1 MELNNNITLLQGD
14 CLELMKNIP
23 SESVDCVLTD
33 PPYLINYKT
42 NYRKAMGGQSIIFAM
57 RY

>member
-23 SESVDCVLTD
+23 SESVDCVITD

-42 NYRKAMGGQSIIFAM
+42 NRRKAMGGGKA
-57 RY
+57 

>member
-1 MELNNNITLLQGD
+1 MELNNNITLLQGN

-23 SESVDCVLTD
+23 SESVDCVITD

-42 NYRKAMGGQSIIFAM
+42 NRRKAMEGQSIIFAM